1 MNMIC
6 EYVESSLKRVF
17 EMIQEVKDI
26 NFCHVLVDI
35 VCCKLQT
42 GKYRL
47 QQIRYL
53 DVRHPLL
60 YRHKSDRFLCVTAV
74 LVWKCTHGVVLN
86 MCKNSDPSE
95 KCAKSSTIAVCV
107 ENAERCF
114 LHMSHLEQP
123 AISLVWQQSATEHVQ
138 KKVEDLHFLTSNDA
152 PSGTRVAFFVHG
164 TLFIQ

>member
-17 EMIQEVKDI
+17 EMIHEVKDI

-47 QQIRYL
+47 KQIRYL

-60 YRHKSDRFLCVTAV
+60 YRHKSDRFIFTAV

-86 MCKNSDPSE
+86 MCINSDPSE
-95 KCAKSSTIAVCV
+95 KCAKSSTIRVCV
-107 ENAERCF
+107 EMQNVAF
-114 LHMSHLEQP
+114 YMSQLEQP
-123 AISLVWQQSATEHVQ
+123 AISPV
-138 KKVEDLHFLTSNDA
+138 
-152 PSGTRVAFFVHG
+152 
-164 TLFIQ
+164 